1 MGIFSS
7 LSQKLLGFFDWAKG
21 TLRTSEAKGQA
32 VLGRDCLVMSDG
44 RITNIAGIKSRIRV
58 GSHCRIRGEIVTFKH
73 SGSIQIG
80 DWFYLG
86 PRSTIWS
93 SNGDGIK
100 IGHRVLISM
109 DVHIHDT
116 NSHSLDAVERYSQTH
131 AIFTSGHPE
140 QGPNIRSSP
149 VTIGD
154 DVWIGMGASIFKGV
168 RIGNRAVIGSRAI
181 VKTDVPD
188 DGYVPTPFGKELLD
202 K

>member
-1 MGIFSS
+1 MGVFSKV
-7 LSQKLLGFFDWAKG
+7 SQRLLGSFDLAKRA
-21 TLRTSEAKGQA
+21 LKTSEANGQSI
-32 VLGRDCLVMSDG
+32 LGRDCFVMSDG
-44 RITNIAGIKSRIRV
+44 KITNIAGIKSRIRL
-58 GSHCRIRGEIVTFKH
+58 GSHCRVRGEILVFKH

-93 SNGDGIK
+93 SDQDGIK

-116 NSHSLDAVERYSQTH
+116 NSHPLDAAERYSQTK
-131 AIFTSGHPE
+131 AILTSGHPE
-140 QGPNIRSSP
+140 QNPNIRSSP

-154 DVWIGMGASIFKGV
+154 DVWIGMGATIFKGV

-188 DGYVPTPFGKELLD
+188 DGYVPTPFGNELLD